1 MFKYLAIISILTP
14 VIFAQNTNTTTP
26 QSPLI
31 PSGISD
37 KCTTFLWALNS
48 DSSLTACTSSL
59 IAATTGYGPGSST
72 EHTQASVQGT
82 LSSFCSASSTA
93 SCPESLI
100 RGKLTEFYP
109 ACSVELVDQP
119 NDAVLRIYEV
129 LYSITP
135 LKTAVC
141 AKDDSGKYCVMGSQG
156 GSGATK
162 RSTLERRQEDAITP
176 NIQAY
181 HDSNLPF
188 LFLTAEL
195 EASVLCTA
203 CTRNILSAYFEF
215 ESNIPF
221 VPGIQNSDLLS
232 GQAPLYTAVQTKCGE
247 NFLSGAVGAAGSL
260 GSDLTGAAIGRAG
273 NDLQGPMAA
282 LMGILSLAAAS
293 ML

>member
-1 MFKYLAIISILTP
+1 MFKYLVILSILTP
-14 VIFAQNTNTTTP
+14 AIFAQENTTEP

-31 PSGISD
+31 PSGISET
-37 KCTTFLWALNS
+37 CTTFLWALNS

-59 IAATTGYGPGSST
+59 ISLTSAYGPGETTTHS
-72 EHTQASVQGT
+72 QASVQGT
-82 LSSFCSASSTA
+82 LSSFCSSSASA
-93 SCPESLI
+93 ACPESLI

-119 NDAVLRIYEV
+119 NEGVLRIYDV
-129 LYSITP
+129 LYSINP

-141 AKDDSGKYCVMGSQG
+141 AKDDSGSFCALKSQG
-156 GSGATK
+156 TTPVR
-162 RSTLERRQEDAITP
+162 RSTLERRADAITP

-195 EASVLCTA
+195 ENSLLCTT
-203 CTRNILSAYFEF
+203 CTRNILSSYFQF
-215 ESNIPF
+215 ESNIPY

-232 GQAPLYTAVQTKCGE
+232 GQAPLYTAVQAKCGE

-260 GSDLTGAAIGRAG
+260 GNSLTGAAIGRAG

-282 LMGILSLAAAS
+282 FMGILSLATAS